1 MKIFF
6 YKTLLVAFI
15 FFIVFKITIGSLI
28 NEIENEVYK
37 MKSKENIEMFKQNLR
52 EQMMTAIQKD
62 EFIKKEDAELIN
74 LFIKKIQKD
83 LNVHN
88 K

>member
-37 MKSKENIEMFKQNLR
+37 IKSKENIEMFKQNLR
-52 EQMMTAIQKD
+52 EQMTTAIQKD

-83 LNVHN
+83 MNVHN

>member
-37 MKSKENIEMFKQNLR
+37 MKSKENLEMFKQNLR

-62 EFIKKEDAELIN
+62 EFIKKKDAELIN
-74 LFIKKIQKD
+74 LFINKIQKD
-83 LNVHN
+83 LNDHN

>member
-62 EFIKKEDAELIN
+62 EFIKK
-74 LFIKKIQKD
+74 KM
-83 LNVHN
+83 LN
-88 K
+88 